1 MIRRGVLTGRRG
13 STPGATIEMAPLID
27 MVFILLIFYIVST
40 SFVQDAGV
48 AINRPES
55 RSAQPVATRYLPV
68 AITKLGTVHVAGR
81 AIGPDEQGPIAEALR
96 GLGARR
102 VVLQADREVTTA
114 LLLRVLDTCKAAGA
128 ENVDVAAIAR

>member
-1 MIRRGVLTGRRG
+1 MRRGVLTGRRRKG
-13 STPGATIEMAPLID
+13 AGATIEMAPLID

-48 AINRPES
+48 VVNRPES
-55 RSAQPVATRYLPV
+55 RSAEPVTSRYLPV

-81 AIGPDEQGPIAEALR
+81 TVAPDDDQSVAQAIKDTNT
-96 GLGARR
+96 RR
-102 VVLQADREVTTA
+102 VVIQADREVTTA

-128 ENVDVAAIAR
+128 ETVDVAAIAR

>member
-1 MIRRGVLTGRRG
+1 MRRGVLTGRRRRG
-13 STPGATIEMAPLID
+13 PGATIEMAPLID

-48 AINRPES
+48 AVSRPHS
-55 RSAQPVATRYLPV
+55 RSAQPVTTRYLPV

-81 AIGPDEQGPIAEALR
+81 TIAPDDHGPVAEALND
-96 GLGARR
+96 LNARR
-102 VVLQADREVTTA
+102 VLLQADREVPTA

-128 ENVDVAAIAR
+128 ETVDVAAIAR

>member
-1 MIRRGVLTGRRG
+1 MRRGVLTGRRRRG
-13 STPGATIEMAPLID
+13 PGATIEMAPLID

-48 AINRPES
+48 AVSRPSS
-55 RSAQPVATRYLPV
+55 RSAQPVTTRYLPV

-81 AIGPDEQGPIAEALR
+81 TIGPDDHGPIAEALS
-96 GLGARR
+96 GLNARR
-102 VVLQADREVTTA
+102 VLLQADREVPTA

-128 ENVDVAAIAR
+128 ETVDVAAIAR

>member
-1 MIRRGVLTGRRG
+1 MRRGVLTGRRR
-13 STPGATIEMAPLID
+13 SRPGATIEMAPLID

-48 AINRPES
+48 VVNRPES
-55 RSAQPVATRYLPV
+55 RSAAQVTTRYLPV

-81 AIGPDEQGPIAEALR
+81 SVAPDDPGPIESALKDMS
-96 GLGARR
+96 ARR
-102 VVLQADREVTTA
+102 VVIQADREVTTG

-128 ENVDVAAIAR
+128 EHVDVAALRR